1 MDPNR
6 VRHEA
11 VVNVPFAPGFD
22 PPVAGAGQSA
32 PGEPERVDDFDAIYE
47 QDFDF
52 AWRSLRRLGVPSMLL
67 EDAVQDLFIVV
78 ARRLHEFDGRSRI
91 RTWIFAIA
99 IRIAKEYRRRMAR
112 QQLDAESAKPS
123 APALPSEQ
131 CMQKES
137 VRLLDALLGLLDED
151 KRIVFILAELE
162 EMSVPEIATVV
173 GANPNTVYSRLRAAR
188 LALNAAILR
197 YQSDTK
203 SKSAGS
209 KP

>member
-1 MDPNR
+1 M
-6 VRHEA
+6 
-11 VVNVPFAPGFD
+11 VNVPSAPGFG
-22 PPVAGAGQSA
+22 PAMAGAGQSTRDGLEHVNA
-32 PGEPERVDDFDAIYE
+32 FDAVYE

-99 IRIAKEYRRRMAR
+99 IRVAKEYRRRVVR
-112 QQLDAESAKPS
+112 QQLDPESVMPS
-123 APALPSEQ
+123 APASPSEQ
-131 CMQKES
+131 CLQKEA
-137 VRLLDALLGLLDED
+137 VRLLDKLLGLLDED

-162 EMSVPEIATVV
+162 ELSVPEIATVV
-173 GANPNTVYSRLRAAR
+173 GVNPNTVYSRLRAAR
-188 LALNAAILR
+188 LALNAAIVH
-197 YQSDTK
+197 QESDTLP
-203 SKSAGS
+203 AGACRS